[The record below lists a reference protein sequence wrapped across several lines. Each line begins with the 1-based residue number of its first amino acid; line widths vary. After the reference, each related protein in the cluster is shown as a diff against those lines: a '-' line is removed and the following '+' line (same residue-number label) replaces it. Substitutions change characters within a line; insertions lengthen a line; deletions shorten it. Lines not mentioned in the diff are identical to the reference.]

1 MKKTF
6 SPIKVSLISVGLGL
20 VLGLII
26 LIVSGYS
33 PMVLF
38 NAMLRGLVGFTFD
51 NFGNFNLRNTG
62 EFIVSSLPIILTG
75 LSVAFAYRTGM
86 FNIGAEGQVMV
97 GACASIS
104 VAILV
109 PLPGILHVIACVV
122 AGALA
127 GAIWGLIPGFLKSRY
142 KINEVVVC
150 IMLNYFGM
158 YFSNFILKSLPG
170 SSISKTVIIPE
181 SASLSSD
188 FLSSLTNN
196 SRLNWGILIVGLAIF
211 AYWFILNKTSFG
223 FSLRATGF
231 NEDAAQYAGMKTKRN
246 VIYSM
251 MIAGALAGLAGAVM
265 SLGTFNMGRVI
276 GAFENYGFDGIA
288 VAFVG
293 AFNAIGIMLAG
304 LLFGLLNVMAPLMQ
318 AAGVPKE
325 INQIISAGIVLFVAM
340 QYGIVLLLSKFGRKK
355 KKPDKIEGDGNKI
368 ENDKVEGGVKA

>member
-6 SPIKVSLISVGLGL
+6 SPIKISLISVGMGL
-20 VLGLII
+20 ILGLII

-33 PMVLF
+33 PVVLL
-38 NAMLRGLVGFTFD
+38 NAVLRGLFGFTTQNIGD
-51 NFGNFNLRNTG
+51 FNLRNTG
-62 EFIVSSLPIILTG
+62 EFIVFSFPIILTG

-86 FNIGAEGQVMV
+86 FNIGAEGQVMI
-97 GACASIS
+97 GACASIC

-109 PLPGILHVIACVV
+109 PLPSVIHVIVCVM

-127 GAIWGLIPGFLKSRY
+127 GALWGLIPGFLKSRY

-158 YFSNFILKSLPG
+158 YFSNYILKALPD
-170 SSISKTVIIPE
+170 STISKTVIIPE

-188 FLSSLTNN
+188 FLSSITNN
-196 SRLNWGILIVGLAIF
+196 SRLNWGILIVALAIF
-211 AYWFILNKTSFG
+211 AYWFVLNKTAFG
-223 FSLRATGF
+223 FSLRATGY
-231 NEDAAQYAGMKTKRN
+231 NEDAAQYAGMKTRHN
-246 VIYSM
+246 IIYSM
-251 MIAGALAGLAGAVM
+251 MIAGALAGLAGSVIA
-265 SLGTFNMGRVI
+265 LGTFNMGRVI

-304 LLFGLLNVMAPLMQ
+304 LLFGLLKVMSPLMQ

-325 INQIISAGIVLFVAM
+325 INEIISAGIVLFVAM
-340 QYGIVLLLSKFGRKK
+340 QYGIILFLSKFGKRK
-355 KKPDKIEGDGNKI
+355 KKPDKIESDKNKI